1 MSAIEMSAQ
10 SQKISLLP
18 INGTQFTAGKKV
30 IFELTPDLGF
40 MKAARDESY
49 LVFTVRNSGTA
60 RWMFATSG
68 QSLIQRVDIFSM
80 ATGQQLE
87 SLQEYN
93 KMMWILDQY
102 SQVTHGIKQSYEGLR
117 KNVTSLETF
126 ANGATAPRLISSDE
140 TADSVMNSIISPIK
154 TDGTLVPLGW
164 QVCVPLK
171 AGIFSCF
178 GEEKLTP
185 LIAMGGLRVELT
197 LEDEALV
204 CAPIQP
210 IVGARE
216 FRIVTDQSSAIT
228 VTQGANTS
236 TLSIAGTTVVATGLI
251 AGQAVNVMATGLAV
265 QVVRITSIVQA
276 GANVTI
282 VVDTASDVSGG
293 NGRLIPG
300 VKVTNAGAGTTATLA
315 GTTIEKSG
323 LAVGQSVTFS
333 DEGTTAATAKVI
345 TALAQAGAD
354 VTITFVGNLDLSGG
368 RAMMCVTESQWES
381 GRGYAIDSLEY
392 RVQQVMGTK
401 QMLDNVS
408 KGLLYSFRSWDLFF
422 DSIPAASRRHQV
434 EIPSVSSMAKC
445 VMSHFSFA
453 SKDRDPNMPQ
463 YYTGTTP
470 DDLALN
476 SLQYFINNKLF
487 PLRDYDPRVK
497 RDRPQQYN
505 ELQKAFSAMGT
516 PARSFG
522 DASGSNLDG
531 YSNTFLA
538 TRELARGRFVYS
550 LREAEPSI
558 RLAFSATRD
567 EICRVNSFVWSEKV
581 VRVEGTNISVVL

>member
-401 QMLDNVS
+401 QMVDNVS
-408 KGLLYSFRSWDLFF
+408 NGLLYSFRS
-422 DSIPAASRRHQV
+422 
-434 EIPSVSSMAKC
+434 
-445 VMSHFSFA
+445 
-453 SKDRDPNMPQ
+453 
-463 YYTGTTP
+463 
-470 DDLALN
+470 
-476 SLQYFINNKLF
+476 
-487 PLRDYDPRVK
+487 
-497 RDRPQQYN
+497 
-505 ELQKAFSAMGT
+505 
-516 PARSFG
+516 
-522 DASGSNLDG
+522 
-531 YSNTFLA
+531 
-538 TRELARGRFVYS
+538 
-550 LREAEPSI
+550 
-558 RLAFSATRD
+558 
-567 EICRVNSFVWSEKV
+567 
-581 VRVEGTNISVVL
+581 